1 MHKTYQD
8 RNKSKRYT
16 LLDNKVEKLI
26 ELPYMERPIY
36 SKLNINE
43 PKFIKSKLFYVKGWI
58 ISSIL
63 TNFYSF
69 LFFSLINY
77 FISSIEGQ
85 NILYF
90 YMVNHYQNNRIK
102 SSQLNY

>member
-43 PKFIKSKLFYVKGWI
+43 PKFIKSKLFYVKG
-58 ISSIL
+58 
-63 TNFYSF
+63 
-69 LFFSLINY
+69 
-77 FISSIEGQ
+77 
-85 NILYF
+85 
-90 YMVNHYQNNRIK
+90 
-102 SSQLNY
+102 